1 MGSVLCSRLCSK
13 TLQKQKFSCW
23 PRQLPLAILFTLA
36 SRPQIKT
43 PKGCSWSKWSLLL
56 QLIFSSNWL
65 KFEDWTQIQS
75 PTNAQRLQE
84 NGDASGLRAATWGD
98 SAPARPAK
106 RAGKASPTR
115 LDWEARNSS
124 APSAPARNKIYFRSR
139 DLLHLNLIGQ
149 DSLLP
154 YQTGEP
160 SQGQN
165 RRQNEN
171 KPAHFQ
177 IFSRIFLKI

>member
-23 PRQLPLAILFTLA
+23 PRQLPLAILFTLT

-124 APSAPARNKIYFRSR
+124 APSAPARNKNYFRSR
-139 DLLHLNLIGQ
+139 DLLDLNLIGQ

-154 YQTGEP
+154 YQTGE
-160 SQGQN
+160 
-165 RRQNEN
+165 RQPGLEQTSEWKQTGTFSN
-171 KPAHFQ
+171 
-177 IFSRIFLKI
+177 IFTIFP